1 MTDQRRVSKL
11 KMTVVNWRNI
21 TDEVRYWDVTDLLH
35 NLDDELENAR
45 KGFTNCL
52 FCLSSSREEIEP
64 LLLTPEISVR
74 ADHLDLSFPD
84 LKGVGKDDI
93 EVSIENGEILV
104 SVEMKKEDGGILS
117 GWFRMNIPHDFD
129 ADTCEAE
136 HCKGILTICL
146 RRKEAPAPRKKIK
159 LK

>member
-1 MTDQRRVSKL
+1 MTDQRSVSKL

-21 TDEVRYWDVTDLLH
+21 TDEVRYWDVTDLLN
-35 NLDDELENAR
+35 NLDHELENAR

-52 FCLSSSREEIEP
+52 FCLRSSKDGIEP
-64 LLLTPEISVR
+64 LLLEPDISIS

-84 LKGVGKDDI
+84 LEGVDKGDI
-93 EVSIENGEILV
+93 DVSIENGEILV
-104 SVEMKKEDGGILS
+104 SVEMKKKDGGVLS
-117 GWFRMNIPHDFD
+117 GWFRMSIPHDFD
-129 ADTCEAE
+129 AETCEAE

-146 RRKEAPAPRKKIK
+146 RRKEDPAPRKKIK